1 VIAFAFVGMVYIL
14 LGLNRNFQGGS
25 QASPALQSAVATPT
39 APTEPVPSPSETKV
53 ADRIQ
58 PTSPLPNTQPAPQA
72 DQIETTGAG
81 VGGVITQ
88 RAVLFEEDPADPKG
102 GSRLS
107 GSVNWHSESGSSAAG
122 GTGVLVK
129 ADVEI
134 PDRRLSMTMSLRRN
148 SDHAMPASHV
158 VEFKFTMPSDSPY
171 GGVAKMVAI
180 QMKQQLEQIRGAVL
194 AGMVAKVTAGYFLV
208 GLSATDFELRRNL
221 TMLKERSWIEIPFVY
236 VNGTRAILD
245 VEKGTPGERALS
257 DAFVAWGE

>member
-1 VIAFAFVGMVYIL
+1 
-14 LGLNRNFQGGS
+14 
-25 QASPALQSAVATPT
+25 
-39 APTEPVPSPSETKV
+39 
-53 ADRIQ
+53 
-58 PTSPLPNTQPAPQA
+58 
-72 DQIETTGAG
+72 
-81 VGGVITQ
+81 
-88 RAVLFEEDPADPKG
+88 
-102 GSRLS
+102 
-107 GSVNWHSESGSSAAG
+107 
-122 GTGVLVK
+122 
-129 ADVEI
+129 
-134 PDRRLSMTMSLRRN
+134 
-148 SDHAMPASHV
+148 MPASHV